1 MSEGSTSPL
10 SNLSKTPS
18 PPPSPSSLNDGSAAR
33 TASEPTANKIKISL
47 IILKSPGRAVKRPA
61 EAKQAERPAKR
72 RKANGSEDMAQASE
86 EEQNI
91 PHQQEQEDPYAH
103 LRPPFEEFWSEE
115 ANPILP
121 AVQEQPEHEGGE
133 LYFAYGK
140 DMDETYL
147 FRLFSSSTLPEPP
160 FVAIAKLSNYSWVI
174 EPKNRFPIIVPS
186 QTEQNHVYGIV
197 YRLSR
202 PALDMM
208 KAKAEKRGLRLE
220 KKEVQLFGKE
230 EGSMPGFWNDPLVSS
245 DSVTVTVMVGTLD
258 GEEGRLGGSKR
269 KKVMGG
275 LLWGASLG
283 LPESWKTEIRGKL
296 GTAKGPEDT
305 GYWGGEDDEEENEGG
320 NTGGRSSARLRGKE
334 KINYRVHFGEVG

>member
-1 MSEGSTSPL
+1 MSEGSASSL

-18 PPPSPSSLNDGSAAR
+18 PPPSPSFWDDVSAAR
-33 TASEPTANKIKISL
+33 PTLEPTAN
-47 IILKSPGRAVKRPA
+47 SPGRVVKRPA
-61 EAKQAERPAKR
+61 KAKQAERPAKR
-72 RKANGSEDMAQASE
+72 RKTNDSEDMTQSSE
-86 EEQNI
+86 EKQND
-91 PHQQEQEDPYAH
+91 PPQQEQEDPYAH

-147 FRLFSSSTLPEPP
+147 FRLFSSSNLPEPP
-160 FVAIAKLSNYSWVI
+160 FVAIAKLSNHNWVI
-174 EPKNRFPIIVPS
+174 EPKNRFPIIIPS
-186 QTEQNHVYGIV
+186 QAGQDHVYGLV

-202 PALDMM
+202 PALDIM
-208 KAKAEKRGLRLE
+208 KAKAGKRGLRLE
-220 KKEVQLFGKE
+220 EKEVQAFGKHKE
-230 EGSMPGFWNDPLVSS
+230 SMPGFWNAPLISS
-245 DSVTVTVMVGTLD
+245 GSVTVHVMVGTLD
-258 GEEGRLGGSKR
+258 GEEGKLGGSKK

-283 LPESWKTEIRGKL
+283 LPEAWKTEVRGKL

-305 GYWGGEDDEEENEGG
+305 GYWGGEDDEEEDEGG
-320 NTGGRSSARLRGKE
+320 KKGGRKSARLRGKE
-334 KINYRVHFGEVG
+334 KINYRVNFGEEG

>member
-1 MSEGSTSPL
+1 MSEGSASPL
-10 SNLSKTPS
+10 NNLSKTPS
-18 PPPSPSSLNDGSAAR
+18 PPPSPSSSNDGSAVRSAWD
-33 TASEPTANKIKISL
+33 PTANRIKISL
-47 IILKSPGRAVKRPA
+47 IISKSPGRAVKRPA
-61 EAKQAERPAKR
+61 EVKQAERPAKR
-72 RKANGSEDMAQASE
+72 RKANVSEDMTQSSE
-86 EEQNI
+86 EKQND
-91 PHQQEQEDPYAH
+91 PPQQEQEDPYAH

-115 ANPILP
+115 ANPILS
-121 AVQEQPEHEGGE
+121 AVQEQAEHEGGE

-147 FRLFSSSTLPEPP
+147 FRLFSSSNWPEPP

-174 EPKNRFPIIVPS
+174 EPRNRFPIIVPS
-186 QTEQNHVYGIV
+186 QAERNHVYGLV
-197 YRLSR
+197 YQLSR

-220 KKEVQLFGKE
+220 EKEVQLFGKE
-230 EGSMPGFWNDPLVSS
+230 KGSMPGFWNNPLVSS
-245 DSVTVTVMVGTLD
+245 GSGTVHVMVGNLD
-258 GEEGRLGGSKR
+258 GEEGKMGGSKK

-275 LLWGASLG
+275 LLWGATLG

-334 KINYRVHFGEVG
+334 KINYRVHFGEEG

>member
-1 MSEGSTSPL
+1 MSEGSASPL

-18 PPPSPSSLNDGSAAR
+18 PPPSPSFWNDVSAA
-33 TASEPTANKIKISL
+33 EPTTEPTTNS
-47 IILKSPGRAVKRPA
+47 SGRAVKRSAKA
-61 EAKQAERPAKR
+61 EQAERPARR
-72 RKANGSEDMAQASE
+72 RKINGSEEMARSSE

-103 LRPPFEEFWSEE
+103 LRPPFEEFWSKE

-121 AVQEQPEHEGGE
+121 AVQEQPEHDGGE

-147 FRLFSSSTLPEPP
+147 FHLFSSSNLPEPP
-160 FVAIAKLSNYSWVI
+160 FVAIAKLSNHSWVI

-186 QTEQNHVYGIV
+186 QAEQDHVYGLV

-202 PALDMM
+202 PALDIV

-220 KKEVQLFGKE
+220 EKEVQSFGKDKE
-230 EGSMPGFWNDPLVSS
+230 TMPGFWNDPLVSS
-245 DSVTVTVMVGTLD
+245 GSTTVHVMVGTLD
-258 GEEGRLGGSKR
+258 GEEGKLRGSKK

-283 LPESWKTEIRGKL
+283 LPESWKTRIRGKL
-296 GTAKGPEDT
+296 GLIKGPEDT
-305 GYWGGEDDEEENEGG
+305 GYWGDEEDGEEDEGG
-320 NTGGRSSARLRGKE
+320 KEGGRRSARLRGKE
-334 KINYRVHFGEVG
+334 KINYQVHFGEEG

>member
-1 MSEGSTSPL
+1 MSEGSASPL

-33 TASEPTANKIKISL
+33 TASEPTAKKMKISL
-47 IILKSPGRAVKRPA
+47 VILKSPGRAVKRPA
-61 EAKQAERPAKR
+61 EGKQAEPLAKR
-72 RKANGSEDMAQASE
+72 RKAHGSEDMAQASE

-91 PHQQEQEDPYAH
+91 PHQQEQEDPYSH
-103 LRPPFEEFWSEE
+103 LRPPFEKFWCEE

-147 FRLFSSSTLPEPP
+147 FRLFSSSNLPEPP
-160 FVAIAKLSNYSWVI
+160 FVSIAKLSDYSWVI
-174 EPKNRFPIIVPS
+174 EPRNRFPVIVPP
-186 QTEQNHVYGIV
+186 QAEQNHVYGLV

-202 PALDMM
+202 PALDIM
-208 KAKAEKRGLRLE
+208 KAKAKKRGLRLE
-220 KKEVQLFGKE
+220 EKEVQLFGKE
-230 EGSMPGFWNDPLVSS
+230 KGSMPGFWNDPIVSS
-245 DSVTVTVMVGTLD
+245 GSVTVTVMVGTLD
-258 GEEGRLGGSKR
+258 GEEGKMGGSKK

-275 LLWGASLG
+275 LLWGATLG
-283 LPESWKTEIRGKL
+283 LPESWKTEIRGQL

-334 KINYRVHFGEVG
+334 KINYRVHFGEEG